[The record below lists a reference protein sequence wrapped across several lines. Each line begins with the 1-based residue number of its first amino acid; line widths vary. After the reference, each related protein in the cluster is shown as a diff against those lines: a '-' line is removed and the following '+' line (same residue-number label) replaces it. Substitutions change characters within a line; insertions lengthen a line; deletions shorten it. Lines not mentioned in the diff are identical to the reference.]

1 MGSGNGIEGV
11 ALLAGRCHKG
21 SRAGRWA
28 ALTPRGA
35 GDRGRGS
42 DSDSVRVGVPRY
54 GGHLMAFVVVAPVE
68 AVGKGAG
75 APFSTTPQ
83 AGRAEA
89 ERRA

>member
-1 MGSGNGIEGV
+1 
-11 ALLAGRCHKG
+11 
-21 SRAGRWA
+21 
-28 ALTPRGA
+28 
-35 GDRGRGS
+35 
-42 DSDSVRVGVPRY
+42 VPRY

-68 AVGKGAG
+68 AVGKGVG